1 MFGYVTVN
9 KQDLTIGGYERY
21 RAYYCGLCRTLNGR
35 YGRKG
40 QFLLSYDLTFLTILL
55 EGVYEDPLADEM
67 HRCVPHPAKSHRMLF
82 NTITEYTADMCVLL
96 SYYHLQDD
104 WEDDRRAAGLAG
116 VKLLQKD
123 LRRIESLYP
132 RQARA
137 VRECVHQLSV
147 YEKEN
152 ESSLDK
158 TAGLTGHMLSEIF
171 AFRED
176 TWTDEL
182 MEVGFYLGKFI
193 YLLDA
198 YKDLAKDRK
207 RGKYNVWAHYAD
219 RKDFEALVENTL
231 TMMMAEAARYFER
244 LPIVQDADIL
254 RNVLYSG
261 VWQKFREN
269 GEEELQERPSG
280 KPRKDRK
287 PRARGRKG
295 NNA

>member
-9 KQDLTIGGYERY
+9 KQDLTVGGYERY
-21 RAYYCGLCRTLNGR
+21 RAYYCGLCRSLHSR

-40 QFLLSYDLTFLTILL
+40 QVLLSYDLTFLTILL
-55 EGVYEDPLADEM
+55 EGVYEDPLADEE
-67 HRCVPHPAKSHRMLF
+67 HRCIPHPAKAHRMLF
-82 NTITEYTADMCVLL
+82 NTITEYAADMCVLL

-104 WEDDRRAAGLAG
+104 WEDDRRMRGLAG
-116 VKLLQKD
+116 TKILRND
-123 LRRIESLYP
+123 LRRIENLYP

-137 VRECVHQLSV
+137 VRECIHQLSV

-152 ESSLDK
+152 ESSIDK
-158 TAGLTGHMLSEIF
+158 VAGLTGHMLSEIF
-171 AFRED
+171 AYRED

-182 MEVGFYLGKFI
+182 MEVGFYLGKYI

-198 YKDLAKDRK
+198 YKDLEKDKK
-207 RGKYNVWAHYAD
+207 RGKYNIWTHYCS

-244 LPIVQDADIL
+244 LPIVQDIDIL

-261 VWQKFREN
+261 VWLKYREK
-269 GEEELQERPSG
+269 EEQPEEMQAA
-280 KPRKDRK
+280 KK
-287 PRARGRKG
+287 GRKKRAG
-295 NNA
+295 KKGGKE